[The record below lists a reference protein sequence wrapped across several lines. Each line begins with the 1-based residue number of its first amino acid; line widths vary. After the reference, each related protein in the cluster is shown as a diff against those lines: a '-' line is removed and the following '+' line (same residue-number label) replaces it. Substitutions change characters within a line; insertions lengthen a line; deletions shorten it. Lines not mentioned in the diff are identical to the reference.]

1 MTRIF
6 CVFLNLTLFFSLSGQ
21 NKPYPVI
28 KLKYPK
34 TKTVSQVDD
43 YHGTKVS
50 DPYRWLEDDKAP
62 EVEKWVEEENAVTS
76 K

>member
-1 MTRIF
+1 MSF
-6 CVFLNLTLFFSLSGQ
+6 KPDALFQPFGAKINPTS
-21 NKPYPVI
+21 VI
-28 KLKYPK
+28 KLKYLK

-62 EVEKWVEEENAVTS
+62 EVEKWVRRKTYYH
-76 K
+76 